1 MKPTRP
7 DRILKILP
15 VLLIFAACN
24 CSAQEPDGR
33 LSGSVR
39 AHAGLLINRAFSN
52 ITEKVEVIDETSSI
66 TRTPSDSA
74 GNGKTGFII
83 GIEMFPGKS
92 EKLRVAFSLS
102 LARSEAVYHSS
113 YVEEGPT
120 NLLGYTH
127 MKRATEL
134 DFVESYFYLDI
145 HAGARGR
152 VAPGVYITGGL
163 VFDRPMISKRQSEG
177 YILTTYRTTG
187 SPDTESTVAY
197 LEDVKKKVRGD
208 SNLSFRLRAEYEF
221 RVGEA
226 PASVYLFRNF
236 GFIYTLPWWGFG
248 FSYSL
253 N

>member
-1 MKPTRP
+1 MKTLP
-7 DRILKILP
+7 IL
-15 VLLIFAACN
+15 LLCAVCQCFG
-24 CSAQEPDGR
+24 QDPDGK
-33 LSGSVR
+33 LTGTVR
-39 AHAGLLINRAFSN
+39 AHAGFLMNRAYSN
-52 ITEKVEVIDETSSI
+52 ITEKVEVIDESSSI
-66 TRTPSDSA
+66 TRSPSDSA
-74 GNGKTGFII
+74 GNVKTGFIL

-92 EKLRVAFSLS
+92 EKLRSAFSLS

-120 NLLGYTH
+120 SHPGFTH
-127 MKRATEL
+127 MIRATEL

-152 VAPGVYITGGL
+152 VAPGVFVTGGL
-163 VFDRPMISKRQSEG
+163 VFDRPMISHRQTEG
-177 YILTTYRTTG
+177 YILTTYSASG

-197 LEDVKKKVRGD
+197 LEEDKKKVRGE

-221 RVGEA
+221 KISEA